1 MIEEGIKNGTY
12 PETDDA
18 TKQDHKQFQDCLNRN
33 KNIWTLQWNVSWKWW
48 VVKNVWHGKNSQ
60 MW

>member
-33 KNIWTLQWNVSWKWW
+33 KNIWTLQWNYPESDE
-48 VVKNVWHGKNSQ
+48 S
-60 MW
+60 